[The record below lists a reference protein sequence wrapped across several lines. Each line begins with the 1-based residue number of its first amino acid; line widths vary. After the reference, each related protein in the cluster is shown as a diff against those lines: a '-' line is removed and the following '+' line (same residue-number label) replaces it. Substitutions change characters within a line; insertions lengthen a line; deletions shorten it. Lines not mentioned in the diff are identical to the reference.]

1 MMSLRNHLVLVYAS
15 FICAAVLLLGVV
27 INRFAGTLFSSFV
40 ARNITV
46 VSGHIVSSME
56 ERYNPMA
63 GVFDVPAVEA
73 LGMYFVHEGYI
84 VSVEDAEG
92 ETVWD
97 ARSCD
102 MGQCSAVIAD
112 IARRMERDYGLSG
125 GFTRTQYPMR
135 YRDRD
140 IGLVNIETYGPFF
153 YSESEADF
161 LRTLNRFLLCAGIVF
176 VLLSMVVSVLL
187 ATALSRPILNA
198 AEAAKH
204 IAEGDLSVRVSD
216 RHGTAELCELS
227 RSVNELACA
236 LEKGERWQKRL
247 SADIAHELRTP
258 LTCLQGNM
266 EAMIDGVW
274 EPTASRLASCH
285 EEIRRLTKLVEDLSS
300 LSILE
305 RDTLVLHRA
314 EFDLS
319 KLLTAA
325 ADHFTQ
331 AVREKGLELRVES
344 GPSPLPVSGDY
355 DRLMQVF
362 INVISNA
369 VKYTDVGSITVRA
382 ERLAGSVGTE
392 QGAKGVREDRHYAVT
407 VADTGIGISA
417 AELPHIFDRFY
428 RTDESRNRLS
438 GGSGIGLSIALAIAE
453 AHGGTIQAASE
464 AGKGSVFT
472 VRM

>member
-1 MMSLRNHLVLVYAS
+1 MMSLRNRLVLVYAS
-15 FICAAVLLLGVV
+15 FICAAVLLLGIV

-40 ARNITV
+40 AENINV
-46 VSGHIVSSME
+46 VSGHIATSME
-56 ERYNPMA
+56 DLYNPMS
-63 GVFDVPAVEA
+63 GDFDVPAVEA

-84 VSVEDAEG
+84 ISVEDEAG
-92 ETVWD
+92 QTIWD

-102 MGQCSAVIAD
+102 MGQCSAVIDD
-112 IARRMERDYGLSG
+112 IARRMESGYGLSG
-125 GFTRTQYPMR
+125 GFKRARYPMQ
-135 YRDRD
+135 YRDRN

-161 LRTLNRFLLCAGIVF
+161 LRTLNRFLIFAGIVF

-187 ATALSRPILNA
+187 ATALSRPILKA

-204 IAEGDLSVRVSD
+204 IAGGNLGVRVSD
-216 RHGTAELCELS
+216 RHGTAELHELS
-227 RSVNELACA
+227 RSVNELAGA

-274 EPTASRLASCH
+274 EPTAERLASCH

-305 RDTLVLHRA
+305 RDTLILHRTG
-314 EFDLS
+314 FDLA
-319 KLLTAA
+319 KLLTVA

-331 AVREKGLELRVES
+331 AVREKGIVLHLEP
-344 GPSPLPVSGDY
+344 GDSPLPVSGDY

-369 VKYTDVGSITVRA
+369 VKYTDT
-382 ERLAGSVGTE
+382 GSVTISVE
-392 QGAKGVREDRHYAVT
+392 QGEDRHYAVT
-407 VADTGIGISA
+407 VADTGIGIAA

-472 VRM
+472 VRV